1 MQQTS
6 KDIEKIIEQSN
17 RWIKFGLTFPVIF
30 IVIAMILNM
39 YQVVNLLHVA
49 YVAAGISGV
58 VCFAWWFWALRV
70 IVKMGELNKHA
81 REDLTEVAKDVK
93 MMTREVR
100 EANHNL
106 YVILSKYKDNKEP
119 TVFVGQ
125 SVKKVNSVKPKK

>member
-1 MQQTS
+1 MRQTS

-30 IVIAMILNM
+30 IAIAMILNM
-39 YQVVNLLHVA
+39 YEVVNLLHVA
-49 YVAAGISGV
+49 YVAAGISGL
-58 VCFAWWFWALRV
+58 VCFVWWFWALRV

-100 EANHNL
+100 EANQNL
-106 YVILSKYKDNKEP
+106 YVILAKYKENKEP
-119 TVFVGQ
+119 T
-125 SVKKVNSVKPKK
+125 VKKVNSVKPKK

>member
-81 REDLTEVAKDVK
+81 RDDLTEVAKDVK